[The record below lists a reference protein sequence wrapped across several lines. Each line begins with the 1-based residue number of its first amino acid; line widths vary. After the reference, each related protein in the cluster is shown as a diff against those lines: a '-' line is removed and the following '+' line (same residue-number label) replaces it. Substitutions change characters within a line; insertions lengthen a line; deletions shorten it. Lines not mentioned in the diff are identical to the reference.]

1 MLKTY
6 VALSSALEKLKDDV
20 EGASLVEYALLVA
33 LVAIVVI
40 GALNALSNDIGSAF
54 NTIGDKI
61 RTAVNKT

>member
-6 VALSSALEKLKDDV
+6 VALSSVIEKLKDDV

-40 GALNALSNDIGSAF
+40 GALNALSSDIGNAF

-61 RTAVNKT
+61 RTAVNAT

>member
-6 VALSSALEKLKDDV
+6 VALSSALEKLKDDI

-40 GALNALSNDIGSAF
+40 GALNALSDDIGNAF
-54 NTIGDKI
+54 NQIGNKI
-61 RTAVNKT
+61 RTAVGT